1 MTDLV
6 RTTGSGLHC
15 EAGGFHIDPWRPVE
29 RAVVTH
35 AHADHTRPGSKRY
48 LTTPEGAELVRLRTH
63 EGAIVET
70 LPYGESR
77 RIGDVTVRFH
87 PAGHVLGSAQVEV
100 RAKSGETWVVAG
112 DYKTEAD
119 PTCTPFE
126 AVPCDVFV
134 TESTF
139 GLPVFDWPSAESVAA
154 DVMDWWQENAAA
166 GRTSLLCAY
175 ALGKS
180 QRLLAGLEGG
190 PGPIGVHGAL
200 HRLLPPYREQGIA
213 LPETAYASPEA
224 AEQIRG
230 KGLVIAPPSA
240 NGTPWVRK
248 FGEISTAFASGWMRL
263 RGPRRRRNFDRGF
276 VVSDHADWKGLLAA
290 IEATGAERVLVT
302 HGYVDTLVRFLRE
315 ERGLDAAPLESRFEG
330 EEGEAA
336 DEATPAE
343 ADA

>member
-48 LTTPEGAELVRLRTH
+48 LTTPEGAELVRLRTQ

-119 PTCTPFE
+119 PTCTP
-126 AVPCDVFV
+126 PRRCPRRFV

-200 HRLLPPYREQGIA
+200 HRLLPPSRAGDRAARDHLRLARGRRRDPREGARDRAAVRERHA
-213 LPETAYASPEA
+213 LGAQVRRDLHGLRPGLDAPARA
-224 AEQIRG
+224 AA
-230 KGLVIAPPSA
+230 APQLRP
-240 NGTPWVRK
+240 
-248 FGEISTAFASGWMRL
+248 RL
-263 RGPRRRRNFDRGF
+263 RGERPRGLEGTARGDRG
-276 VVSDHADWKGLLAA
+276 HGR
-290 IEATGAERVLVT
+290 GARARDPRLRR
-302 HGYVDTLVRFLRE
+302 HPVRFLRE
-315 ERGLDAAPLESRFEG
+315 ERGLDAAPSRAASKG
-330 EEGEAA
+330 EGEAA
-336 DEATPAE
+336 DEGTPAE